1 MKFKGNLLL
10 TDPVYIIKKG
20 CENDWK
26 LLLSDGYD
34 YAVLHYLGIT
44 KNVLGEIGEDSERN
58 VIDNSGM
65 KVGSYCLYSGLFC
78 VCDLKQVLAYNPDFL
93 ISFERIQNA
102 IV

>member
-34 YAVLHYLGIT
+34 HAALHYLGIT
-44 KNVLGEIGEDSERN
+44 KYVLGEIGEDSE
-58 VIDNSGM
+58 
-65 KVGSYCLYSGLFC
+65 
-78 VCDLKQVLAYNPDFL
+78 
-93 ISFERIQNA
+93 
-102 IV
+102 